1 MGIVDSTSLDEPWAR
16 TVPARVAREFLVCGV
31 FGSIID
37 SYSRRETV
45 GREHLKQLQGPVIFV
60 ANHCS
65 HVDTPALLRSLP
77 GRWRRRTAVAA
88 AADYFYTNRLLAG
101 AVSLAFCTVPLD
113 RTGVGTHAASHIEH
127 LIKARWNLVVFAEG
141 TRSRN
146 RRVGPMRS
154 GAAVLA
160 AQHRVPIIPV
170 HISGT
175 HDAMPP
181 GRAWM
186 GRPQGV
192 GSWARH
198 AICVSFGA
206 PIRSGPHDDRFEVM
220 ERVRVFMEA
229 CGADTTPDPRL
240 EARRTEA
247 ATKAAK
253 TATA

>member
-1 MGIVDSTSLDEPWAR
+1 MGIDDSASLDERWAR
-16 TVPARVAREFLVCGV
+16 THPARVMREFLICGV

-45 GREHLKQLQGPVIFV
+45 GREHLEQLQGPVLFV

-77 GRWRRRTAVAA
+77 ARWRRRTAVAA
-88 AADYFYTNRLLAG
+88 AVDYFYTNRLLAS
-101 AVSLAFCTVPLD
+101 AVSLAFCTFPLD
-113 RTGVGTHAASHIEH
+113 RAGVGASGASHIEH

-146 RRVGPMRS
+146 GRVGPMRS
-154 GAAVLA
+154 GAAALA

-175 HDAMPP
+175 HEAMPP
-181 GRAWM
+181 GRPWM
-186 GRPQGV
+186 VRPTGV
-192 GSWARH
+192 GRWARH
-198 AICVSFGA
+198 PICVSFGA
-206 PIRSGPHDDRFEVM
+206 PIRSDPHDDRLEVM
-220 ERVRVFMEA
+220 ERVRLFMEA

-240 EARRTEA
+240 EARRTA
-247 ATKAAK
+247 LRRSRTR
-253 TATA
+253 TV